1 MEILVYNGDGS
12 ISKFTEEMAV
22 TAIKGRDHLREEL
35 SDTNAAKEKWWDKVA
50 TIRGLVYD
58 FFNNEYEAGETKLT
72 FQVSDIN
79 TLLNDIGSDTLKT
92 LWTVK
97 GRINFTVTNVEADS
111 EDAARSDVEDNIK
124 LDCEEGDL
132 DDWDIDITDTD
143 EQ

>member
-1 MEILVYNGDGS
+1 MEILVTNNDGS
-12 ISKFTEEMAV
+12 TSKFTEEMAV
-22 TAIKGRDHLREEL
+22 TAIKERDHLRTEL
-35 SDTNAAKEKWWDKVA
+35 SDTNAAKERYYNKVA

-58 FFNNEYEAGETKLT
+58 FFNNEYEAGDTELT

-79 TLLNDIGSDTLKT
+79 QLLTDIGSDTLKT

-97 GRINFTVTNVEADS
+97 GRINFTVTDVEADS
-111 EDAARSDVEDNIK
+111 EDAARSDVEDQ
-124 LDCEEGDL
+124 LRVDCEVGNL

>member
-1 MEILVYNGDGS
+1 MEILITNNDGS
-12 ISKFTEEMAV
+12 TSKFTEEMAV
-22 TAIKGRDHLREEL
+22 TAIQERNRLRSEL
-35 SDTNAAKEKWWDKVA
+35 SDANAAKMGYWDKVA

-58 FFNNEYEAGETKLT
+58 FFNNEYGTGDTELT

-79 TLLNDIGSDTLKT
+79 QLLDEIGSDTLKT

-97 GRINFTVTNVEADS
+97 GRINFIITNVEADS
-111 EDAARSDVEDNIK
+111 EDAARGDVEDNIK
-124 LDCEEGDL
+124 LDCEEGEL

>member
-22 TAIKGRDHLREEL
+22 TAIKERDHLREEL